1 MARALC
7 GCRMAGR
14 RRARQR
20 AGKLFSPSGD
30 RGREKAK
37 LKGDGGSSGSR
48 KGPIGGQSLR
58 VWGAIWKATLCLAL
72 YCTPCCFNQWQA
84 CSQSLEQQCLFFIVC
99 LLPLFFL
106 LHYTLT
112 LLTKSPKSR
121 TALSSLAGSQQI
133 RRAAALK
140 SMSTKLKAS
149 VYE

>member
-14 RRARQR
+14 RRERQR

-30 RGREKAK
+30 QGREKGK
-37 LKGDGGSSGSR
+37 LRRERGSSGSR

-58 VWGAIWKATLCLAL
+58 VWGSIWKATLCLAL

-84 CSQSLEQQCLFFIVC
+84 CSQSLQQQCLFFIVS

-112 LLTKSPKSR
+112 FLTKSPKSLA
-121 TALSSLAGSQQI
+121 ALYSLRGSQEM

-140 SMSTKLKAS
+140 SISTKLKSS
-149 VYE
+149 VY